1 MYDAV
6 FLLNTAKLLINGR
19 LLYTCYMIVEF
30 NSFDGTPVGER
41 FKDYEYALTDLHKE
55 LVCLHAYDEALY
67 YHDQID
73 KAFQMVRKT
82 GHHPLHAVLK

>member
-41 FKDYEYALTDLHKE
+41 FKDYGNWL
-55 LVCLHAYDEALY
+55 
-67 YHDQID
+67 
-73 KAFQMVRKT
+73 
-82 GHHPLHAVLK
+82 